1 MASPSKYSRGPGDSI
16 LALLEPG
23 EYVLI
28 RNADDEI
35 GKKNLDELNFEDA
48 PRFDM
53 SKRGQ
58 FQAGG
63 MLGDMMGYQNG
74 GSAEQS
80 LMDMVNRAKQAQTE
94 QDSLNI
100 LYSQPMDRF
109 SPDESFTREVLLRNL
124 GLPQETSID
133 TLSHRGNDIDL
144 RLSTPSGG
152 SHKYERRGNLTDK
165 REELSQKI
173 SQSESNLRSD
183 ISSARKGF
191 RSNYPKAN
199 KALQYDILKE
209 EYQGALDKLRA
220 GYVDMDAFERMDY
233 ETDERDGFQM
243 GGILGMQAGG
253 ALEYGGA
260 TTETQNLEDIY
271 KNLNMQPISQ
281 QRPGFEKQY
290 TYDASREGA
299 LFEDYA
305 RAISGATQSGRQN
318 LMGAGQQMQQ
328 AQAKAG
334 FAGAGAGQQAQKQAR
349 GNIMQDFLAQEGA
362 AKSSLFKGVR
372 GERES
377 WAADVAAGLSRLDAD
392 EGTEEYGAGYT
403 ASVPD
408 TTPAA
413 GAGPPGWPSQ
423 AAYDQWVSSGGD
435 ENNKHV
441 YGWQDPG
448 TVVSTGT
455 CFLSGTKVDI
465 VDDKISIEDLQIGD
479 EVKTYDLK
487 NKNHKKSKVTETY
500 KHNVY
505 GYLIINNIIKTTPNH
520 PFYSDG

>member
-1 MASPSKYSRGPGDSI
+1 MASSSKYSRGPGDSI

-23 EYVLI
+23 EYVLN
-28 RNADDEI
+28 RNAVDEI
-35 GKKNLDELNFEDA
+35 GRENLDDLNFEDA

-94 QDSLNI
+94 QDSLNT

-220 GYVDMDAFERMDY
+220 GYVDMDAFEQMDY
-233 ETDERDGFQM
+233 ERDERDGFQM
-243 GGILGMQAGG
+243 GGILGMQSGG
-253 ALEYGGA
+253 STLSYGGA
-260 TTETQNLEDIY
+260 TTATQSLQDIY
-271 KNLNMQPISQ
+271 EKMNMQPIEEQ
-281 QRPGFEKQY
+281 QAEFEKQY
-290 TYDASREGA
+290 AYDPSREGVI
-299 LFEDYA
+299 FEDYG
-305 RAISGATQSGRQN
+305 RAITGATQKGQQN

-328 AQAKAG
+328 GEAKSG
-334 FAGAGAGQQAQKQAR
+334 FAGSGGAQQAQEQAR
-349 GNIMQDFLAQEGA
+349 GSIMQDFLAQEGA

-372 GERES
+372 SEREQ
-377 WAADVAAGLSRLDAD
+377 WATDVASGLSRLQSE
-392 EGTEEYGAGYT
+392 EGTEKYGRGY
-403 ASVPD
+403 
-408 TTPAA
+408 
-413 GAGPPGWPSQ
+413 GL
-423 AAYDQWVSSGGD
+423 
-435 ENNKHV
+435 
-441 YGWQDPG
+441 G
-448 TVVSTGT
+448 TVPEGGESDCPNATCPDGT
-455 CFLSGTKVDI
+455 CEDHN
-465 VDDKISIEDLQIGD
+465 DDCS
-479 EVKTYDLK
+479 T
-487 NKNHKKSKVTETY
+487 
-500 KHNVY
+500 
-505 GYLIINNIIKTTPNH
+505 
-520 PFYSDG
+520 